1 MKRIFLALTIFLLLT
16 SCATLTNQAWTVS
29 TIYTTE
35 PTKIVFQNDTIK
47 TKRNKVKLILERQNA
62 PIEIIAITDSL
73 KKKVTIKA
81 INSIEYWANIAYFYG
96 IGMLIDN
103 RNPKRYTYPPKI
115 YLNSTDTINKYYNYY
130 ERWNNKGQLLL
141 HLSLPH
147 INSFLLTPENEGTKS
162 NTGFWGISLGL
173 DYFHSKNQ
181 YVNLS
186 LSGVSDFFAPVPAA
200 VDIWGEYELMSS
212 AYLSLSNNH
221 KIKRFSLGYG
231 LSYVENTW
239 DLRDY
244 GGDETVP
251 TREPVKKT
259 NYALGLI
266 FSSYFQAT
274 PNFYLGVIYRPTLL
288 RPDIKPTFKYEHLIS
303 IDFAWKIRLFNIKRW
318 LKS

>member
-1 MKRIFLALTIFLLLT
+1 MKKTLIILTISLLLA
-16 SCATLTNQAWTVS
+16 SCASLTNQEWTRS

-35 PTKIVFQNDTIK
+35 PTRIVFRNDTIK
-47 TKRNKVKLILERQNA
+47 TLRNKAKLTLERKNA

-73 KKKVTIKA
+73 KKKVTINP
-81 INSIEYWANIAYFYG
+81 INSFAYWANIPCNYG
-96 IGMLIDN
+96 IGMLID
-103 RNPKRYTYPPKI
+103 RTNPKRYTYPKYI
-115 YLNSTDTINKYYNYY
+115 YLNSSDTINRHFSYGQV
-130 ERWNNKGQLLL
+130 NNKGQLLL

-147 INSFLLTPENEGTKS
+147 INSFRLTPENEGTKS

-186 LSGVSDFFAPVPAA
+186 LSAVSDFFVPVPAA

-212 AYLSLSNNH
+212 AYLSLSNNY

-239 DLRDY
+239 DFRNY

-259 NYALGLI
+259 NNAFGLI

-274 PNFYLGVIYRPTLL
+274 PHFYIGVIYRPTFL
-288 RPDIKPTFKYEHLIS
+288 RLDIAPSFKYEHLIS
-303 IDFAWKIRLFNIKRW
+303 IDFAWKIRLK
-318 LKS
+318 K

>member
-1 MKRIFLALTIFLLLT
+1 LTISLLLT

-81 INSIEYWANIAYFYG
+81 VNSIEYWANIAYFYG

-141 HLSLPH
+141 HLSFPYY
-147 INSFLLTPENEGTKS
+147 NSFRLSPVNESTKKNFGYMGVS
-162 NTGFWGISLGL
+162 VGL
-173 DYFHSKNQ
+173 DYYHSKNQ
-181 YVNLS
+181 FINISASRVTDCS
-186 LSGVSDFFAPVPAA
+186 APFVMDDFVSENEKY
-200 VDIWGEYELMSS
+200 EYIYST
-212 AYLSLSNNH
+212 YLSLSNNY
-221 KIKRFSLGYG
+221 KIKRLSIGYG
-231 LSYVENTW
+231 LSYAINTW
-239 DLRDY
+239 ELVEY
-244 GGDETVP
+244 GRYGSI
-251 TREPVKKT
+251 PVEVSVTKT
-259 NYALGLI
+259 NKALGLV

-303 IDFAWKIRLFNIKRW
+303 IDFAWKIRLFNIKRL